1 MGFAH
6 SFLLNTGLFVEV
18 YMAKQSVADRVWEA
32 LTPVAE
38 ELGYEIWDVEYL
50 KEGANLVLRVY
61 IDKPEGISID
71 DCEAMSR
78 ASDPVIDEMD
88 PVDSEYSFEVSSPG
102 IERRLRL
109 DSHFEKCLGEKVYVK
124 LIRPDEDGN
133 REYTGI
139 LRSFDGQSVFV
150 ETEEDKVI
158 DIQRK
163 AAAQIR
169 LCYDYTEE

>member
-1 MGFAH
+1 
-6 SFLLNTGLFVEV
+6 
-18 YMAKQSVADRVWEA
+18 MAKQSVADRVWEA
-32 LTPVAE
+32 LEPVAE

-50 KEGANLVLRVY
+50 KEGANLVLRAY

-71 DCEAMSR
+71 

-102 IERRLRL
+102 IERKLRL

-150 ETEEDKVI
+150 ETEEEKVI
-158 DIQRK
+158 DIQRN

-169 LCYDYTEE
+169 LCYDFTED